1 MKLKKQTLL
10 IIVIG
15 ILISSG
21 VKSQKFARK
30 LSIGVKAGINFT
42 IANSIE
48 SFSVLGNST
57 SNDEYIKDYEP
68 LNKNLGTQFGLVIH
82 YSLSER
88 LYLSF
93 QPLLFN
99 YNFEYVNEYAWS
111 GNQYYRLHLYFRQN
125 LEYVELPLYVK
136 WEIGKRRI
144 QPYIQG
150 GFYYSLLHKA
160 TKYVERTESS
170 IFGDFEY
177 ENESLGSDN
186 SYLMSNIG
194 AIAGL
199 GVTYS
204 FKRSKI
210 GLETNFRYGFNNL
223 ARKETRAQNNTLTGK
238 SYDIPDDIKLMN
250 LSINIVYSIAL
261 KCIEKDPLPRFENQ

>member
-1 MKLKKQTLL
+1 MKFKKQTLL
-10 IIVIG
+10 IIFIG
-15 ILISSG
+15 ILISSN

-30 LSIGVKAGINFT
+30 LSIGVKAGVNFT
-42 IANSIE
+42 IAKSIE
-48 SFSVLGNST
+48 SYSVFSNST
-57 SNDEYIKDYEP
+57 SGIAYMKDYEP
-68 LNKNLGTQFGLVIH
+68 INKNLGTQFGFIVH
-82 YSLSER
+82 YSLTDK

-93 QPLLFN
+93 QASLFN
-99 YNFEYVNEYAWS
+99 YNFEYFNEYEWS
-111 GNQYYRLHLYFRQN
+111 GTQNYRLHLYFRQN
-125 LEYVELPLYVK
+125 LEYIELPLYVK
-136 WEIGKRRI
+136 WEIGKRKI

-150 GFYYSLLHKA
+150 GFYYSLLLKS

-177 ENESLGSDN
+177 ETESLGSDN
-186 SYLMSNIG
+186 SYITSNIG
-194 AIAGL
+194 TVAGI
-199 GVTYS
+199 GVSYS

-210 GLETNFRYGFNNL
+210 GLEANFRYGFHNL
-223 ARKETRAQNNTLTGK
+223 TRKENRAQNNTLTGK